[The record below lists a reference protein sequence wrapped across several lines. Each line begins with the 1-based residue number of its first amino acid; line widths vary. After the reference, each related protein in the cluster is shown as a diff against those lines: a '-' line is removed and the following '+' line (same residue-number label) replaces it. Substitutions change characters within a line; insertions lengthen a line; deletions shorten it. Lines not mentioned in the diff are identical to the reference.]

1 VNIAEQKFMD
11 MVPHYLREIAKQL
24 EKANKLKALE
34 LKGKSHRDNI
44 DPAQVDEVMAE
55 V

>member
-1 VNIAEQKFMD
+1 MTIAEQKFMD

-34 LKGKSHRDNI
+34 LKGKAHRDNI
-44 DPAQVDEVMAE
+44 DPDWVDAAMAE